1 VCGALSGASALAD
14 TAYAG
19 TTADETEAGADAARL
34 EQVMALLAEGG
45 GIRAEFEETRHLQ
58 ILTEPIET
66 RGVLYFAPPDRLAR
80 HTTYPGHSRLV
91 VNGDQAAFRDET
103 GQQAL
108 DLGASEVARG
118 LVGNLMVLLRG
129 DLAGLRSRYTLSFQT
144 EGPSWVLEL
153 APRSPELRS
162 VIDRQRVAGNG
173 RVLLSLESWE
183 PGGDRTLTRFDDVE
197 TGLTWSAAEADRI
210 FTLEGFDAAP

>member
-1 VCGALSGASALAD
+1 MCGALPVASALAD
-14 TAYAG
+14 AAQAA
-19 TTADETEAGADAARL
+19 TADEAVAGADAARL

-108 DLGASEVARG
+108 DLGTSEVARG

-129 DLAGLRSRYTLSFQT
+129 DLAGLRSRYSVSFRAD
-144 EGPSWVLEL
+144 GPRWVLEL
-153 APRSPELRS
+153 APRSRELRS
-162 VIDRQRVAGNG
+162 VIDRQRVIGNG
-173 RVLLSLESWE
+173 RVLLSLESWD
-183 PGGDRTLTRFDDVE
+183 PGGDRTLTHFDDVE
-197 TGLTWSAAEADRI
+197 TGLAWSAAEADRI
-210 FTLEGFDAAP
+210 FSLEGFDAAP